1 VVTKPLPDRVVAAGV
16 PASVIRRR
24 DASPAALD
32 A

>member
-1 VVTKPLPDRVVAAGV
+1 VVTRPLPPLVVAAGV

-24 DASPAALD
+24 DASAAALD